1 MNKDLKNYD
10 IHSEI
15 GNFLDTIPASLRK
28 ESIEEYKKFLQLKIL
43 MKDTKTPAILSPC
56 EFVDIVW
63 HTHLLMPIK
72 YSEFCK
78 QVFGQIID
86 HDLAGSKSSEDEKS
100 LRLERYGIMVCELF
114 KGLLRRVAVV
124 KWLARWVHNPAI
136 RVRSPAVQT
145 RRPRV

>member
-100 LRLERYGIMVCELF
+100 LRLERYGIMVFELF
-114 KGLLRRVAVV
+114 KVLFFVCLFDQMAERISTRT
-124 KWLARWVHNPAI
+124 HPAMYGTYHLKKI
-136 RVRSPAVQT
+136 
-145 RRPRV
+145 